1 MSKSKH
7 QLLKFILKKYL
18 FAAAF
23 IILILKSSVYSQIP
37 FSDFEIVES
46 IPIGTVLDNPE
57 IRNTTPVWL
66 ELIGSAKKSLDVE
79 QFYIANQPGEPLD
92 TVLTAIVH
100 AANRG
105 VKVRIIA
112 DLNMSKTYPE
122 SLERLKQVRNID
134 VRIIAAFAKSGV
146 QHSKFF
152 IVDREIVFL
161 GSQNFD
167 WRSLKHIHEIGVK
180 VRHSGYAQAMTGLF
194 EFDWHQSQVGR
205 KIPVQQTK
213 PPMSFEILSGK
224 TDAIRFY
231 PTANP
236 VGDIPEGFQWDET
249 AIVAAIDQAKKSVY
263 VQLLSYSPSERNG
276 LYDVL
281 DNALRRAAARGVDV
295 RLLVSDWCQKKYEVP
310 FLKSLTV
317 LPNIEVK
324 LSTIPEY
331 EGGYISFARVEH
343 CKMMTVDDSL
353 TWIGTSNWSRDY
365 FYDSRN
371 VGLIIRSAKINETV
385 KSIFLK
391 SWNGPYSWNIQ
402 TDVEYQT
409 KFYGEKD

>member
-1 MSKSKH
+1 MSKSVH
-7 QLLKFILKKYL
+7 HCTNFLPKKYL
-18 FAAAF
+18 LTAIF
-23 IILILKSSVYSQIP
+23 IVLIFGSSANFQIP
-37 FSDFEIVES
+37 SDDFEIVES
-46 IPIGTVLDNPE
+46 IPVGTILDNPE

-66 ELIGSAKKSLDVE
+66 ELIGAAKKSLDIE
-79 QFYIANQPGEPLD
+79 QFYIANQTGEPLD
-92 TVLTAIVH
+92 TILTTIVQ

-105 VKVRIIA
+105 VKIRIIA

-134 VRIIAAFAKSGV
+134 VRIIGAFAKNGV
-146 QHSKFF
+146 QHSKYF

-180 VRHSGYAQAMTGLF
+180 IRHSGYAQAMTGLF
-194 EFDWHQSQVGR
+194 EFDWKQSQVGR
-205 KIPVQQTK
+205 KITVQQTE
-213 PPMSFEILSGK
+213 PPMSFNILSGK
-224 TDAIRFY
+224 ADTIRFY
-231 PTANP
+231 PTASP
-236 VGDIPEGFQWDET
+236 FDDIPNGFQWDET
-249 AIVAAIDQAKKSVY
+249 AIVAAIDRAKKSVY
-263 VQLLSYSPSERNG
+263 VQLLSYTPSERNG

-295 RLLVSDWCQKKYEVP
+295 RLLVSDWCQKKYEMP
-310 FLKSLTV
+310 FLKNLTI

-353 TWIGTSNWSRDY
+353 TWIGTSNWSRGY

-371 VGLIIRSAKINETV
+371 VGLVIRNGKINETV

-391 SWNGPYSWNIQ
+391 SWDGPYSWTIRPEI
-402 TDVEYQT
+402 DYKP

>member
-1 MSKSKH
+1 MLKSVSDCIKFTH
-7 QLLKFILKKYL
+7 KKLLLTTI
-18 FAAAF
+18 F
-23 IILILKSSVYSQIP
+23 IIPVFVSTAYSQIP
-37 FSDFEIVES
+37 YENFEIVES
-46 IPIGTVLDNPE
+46 IPFGTILDNPE

-66 ELIGSAKKSLDVE
+66 ELIGSAKKTLDIE
-79 QFYIANQPGEPLD
+79 QFYISNQVGEPLD
-92 TVLTAIVH
+92 TVLSTIIQ

-105 VKVRIIA
+105 VKVRVIA

-122 SLERLKQVRNID
+122 SLEKLKRIRNID
-134 VRIIAAFAKSGV
+134 VRIIAAFTKGV

-152 IVDREIVFL
+152 VVDQEIVFL

-180 VRHSGYAQAMTGLF
+180 IRHSDYAKAMTGLF
-194 EFDWHQSQVGR
+194 EFDWEQCQAGR
-205 KIPVQQTK
+205 KITVQQTK
-213 PPMSFEILSGK
+213 PPMYFDISPGK
-224 TDAIRFY
+224 TDEIRFF

-236 VGDIPEGFQWDET
+236 VGNIPDGFQWDET
-249 AIVAAIDQAKKSVY
+249 AIVAAIDGAKKCVY
-263 VQLLSYSPSERNG
+263 VQLLNYSPSERNG

-295 RLLVSDWCQKKYEVP
+295 RLLVSDWCQKKYEMP
-310 FLKSLTV
+310 FLKNLTV

-324 LSTIPEY
+324 LTTIPEY

-353 TWIGTSNWSRDY
+353 TWIGTSNWSHDY
-365 FYDSRN
+365 FYNSRN
-371 VGLIIRSAKINETV
+371 AGLIIRNVKVNETI

-391 SWNGPYSWNIQ
+391 SWDGPYSWKIKPEV
-402 TDVEYQT
+402 DYKP